1 MAEDL
6 DTSQRV
12 DELIEGW
19 LEDGGKE
26 TVYYRCEHC
35 GKDGS
40 KTLDRSID
48 LDKLIRLRKEL
59 REERAKGGGGGDVSR
74 DAEKILAAVRDMTD
88 EELAVEL
95 ARERALGDASADA

>member
-1 MAEDL
+1 MAEDQ

-26 TVYYRCEHC
+26 VVYYRCTHC

-40 KTLDRSID
+40 KTIDRTVD

-59 REERAKGGGGGDVSR
+59 REERARGGGGAEVTR

-95 ARERALGDASADA
+95 ARERAANASANA